1 MEVFMF
7 NKRFK
12 TILLI
17 TILFVMISFSMMLY
31 ANCEMMGMIAK
42 KGNYISWLDSS
53 PGNWNDPYDYFQFM
67 REHLGQYSQ
76 NDGYGVIYYPDD
88 GTMFFDENNYH
99 NENNQAWYKTN
110 RDFVGDWHL
119 DYTWYNDP
127 NDHWKWDEEEPLDDE
142 DGIIVTEIMANNTKA
157 SIVLG
162 HDRNTTGYTYGNH
175 PFRLTMNDK
184 HYTFE
189 HNGNVGSLKLAF
201 YLRTEY
207 LYPTWFTDNPS
218 NWEGEI
224 VVNPQT
230 NGDLASWIDSELYF
244 HYIVANIEEE
254 GPNGA
259 NGDVIQG
266 IYNALNYDS
275 VNLIGSDVHAN
286 FIISDGTTIYT
297 YRCTDDYDYDIY
309 YQEHDNFWSI
319 TSEIIGTPLIPDD
332 LAIFS
337 PYGDI
342 EIINLFDPPIFVS
355 GPISQNETWNS
366 NVLITDDITIPVG
379 ITLNVDAEATFVSHC
394 TFTINGTVNLQDDS
408 NFKINHA
415 SEVIVENNG
424 LLFLNWGS
432 ILTGCTPTTY
442 GATPPGQPAGGEEV
456 IPGDRI
462 IAQNGGR
469 ITTDNPDELQPDDP
483 EVIISSRSEEL
494 WDGIIIKNP
503 DNEIN
508 YWFVNC
514 DISGINKLSIET
526 RESLNVIANLKLYL
540 TDFHDAGQILARNE
554 HRLFIIGEDNTN
566 RCNIRNN
573 HKTPIVVYDSPV
585 NIDWALIEDN
595 GRDINGGLLSANCNG
610 IYLSYS
616 AVLESEIINTII
628 QGNTGCGIQTYGQYV
643 NVENDTIRYNE
654 QHGLITKK
662 GTFHYLHNTTILN
675 NYYAE
680 YVGLQ
685 DSYNWLDMDN
695 YIADLDGNSGGNDQY
710 ILMAY
715 DWDEILYS
723 IDVRG
728 NYINHENNERRF
740 FPGYEAFCFD
750 SANVP
755 PEREML
761 YSALDEMRNE
771 NYAAAETTFQQI
783 ISGYPDTNEAAASVR
798 GLFFIENYTDKDY
811 ESLRS
816 YIDNIQVS
824 ELTSLYKAKED
835 VKTKSYMKDWDYVT
849 AIERLEVII
858 NNPPSNDELIYAMI
872 DEGYCYL
879 QLEEAGLR
887 DIPAVCT
894 VKPRSFDEYQKIVK
908 ELENELSFFT
918 QPENQEQIVQTNSI
932 ILHGNYPNPFNPST
946 NISFD
951 ISSESDVSIT
961 VYNVKGQKVTTLV
974 DKHFENG
981 SHTVTW
987 NGKDSNNKSVS
998 TGIYFY
1004 KISAGKE
1011 TQVKK
1016 MLLLK

>member
-1 MEVFMF
+1 M
-7 NKRFK
+7 KSLDFK
-12 TILLI
+12 SIMIMAVLCTAILLP
-17 TILFVMISFSMMLY
+17 SFLN
-31 ANCEMMGMIAK
+31 ANCEMMGMIAN

-53 PGNWNDPYDYFQFM
+53 PEDWDDPYDFFQFM
-67 REHLGQYSQ
+67 IDESTPNPQ

-88 GTMFFDENNYH
+88 GFMYFNEIDYFDEQ
-99 NENNQAWYKTN
+99 NQAWYKTN
-110 RDFVGDWHL
+110 RNNHGNWIDNS
-119 DYTWYNDP
+119 TWYGDP
-127 NDHWKWDEEEPLDDE
+127 NLHWQWNDYEPLGVDK
-142 DGIIVTEIMANNTKA
+142 IIKNTIMNNNTKA

-162 HDRNTTGYTYGNH
+162 HDRAGTGGHGNH
-175 PFRLTMNDK
+175 PFRLQIETNGK

-189 HNGNVGSLKLAF
+189 HNGYFTISEIKLKFYNRTNSLHQGWF
-201 YLRTEY
+201 YEEGHE
-207 LYPTWFTDNPS
+207 S
-218 NWEGEI
+218 NWDGEPGS
-224 VVNPQT
+224 VT
-230 NGDLASWIDSELYF
+230 DWIDSELYF
-244 HYIVANIEEE
+244 HYILANIEEA
-254 GPNGA
+254 G
-259 NGDVIQG
+259 GDVIQG
-266 IYNALNYDS
+266 IYDALSYDL
-275 VNLIGSDVHAN
+275 NPDPNIEDILIGSNERSN
-286 FIISDGTTIYT
+286 FILSDGFTVYA
-297 YRCTDDYDYDIY
+297 YRGTNITDYDLKYVENDT
-309 YQEHDNFWSI
+309 FWGI
-319 TSEIIGTPLIPDD
+319 TSGTASGTQLGRDY

-337 PYGDI
+337 PYGDV
-342 EIINLFDPPIFVS
+342 ETINLFDPPIFVS

-366 NVLITDDITIPVG
+366 IRFITDDIIIPEG
-379 ITLNVDAEATFVSHC
+379 ITLNIDAEVTFVSHC
-394 TFTINGTVNLQDDS
+394 TFTVNGTVNLQDDS
-408 NFKINHA
+408 EFNINHS
-415 SEVIVENNG
+415 SEVLVENNG

-442 GATPPGQPAGGEEV
+442 GATPPGQPVGGEEV

-462 IAQNGGR
+462 IAQNGGI
-469 ITTDNPDELQPDDP
+469 ITTNDDQNPGDVITIGSGLP
-483 EVIISSRSEEL
+483 EGEEQL
-494 WDGIIIKNP
+494 WDGILIQNP
-503 DNEIN
+503 DHDID

-514 DISGINKLSIET
+514 DISWINKLSIET

-554 HRLFIIGEDNTN
+554 HKLSISGENSAN

-595 GRDINGGLLSANCNG
+595 GRDINGGLLNLYCNG

-616 AVLESEIINTII
+616 AVSESEIINTII
-628 QGNTGCGIQTYGQYV
+628 QGNTGCGIQTYSQYV

-654 QHGLITKK
+654 QHGLFTKK
-662 GTFHYLHNTTILN
+662 GTFDDLHNTTILN

-680 YVGLQ
+680 YVSVQ
-685 DSYNWLDMDN
+685 DSYNWPDMDN

-710 ILMAY
+710 ILIAY
-715 DWDEILYS
+715 YWDEIEHS
-723 IDVRG
+723 IDVTG
-728 NYINHENNERRF
+728 NYINHENNEHRF
-740 FPGYEAFCFD
+740 YPRYEAFRFD

-771 NYAAAETTFQQI
+771 NYADAETIFQQI
-783 ISGYPDTNEAAASVR
+783 ISGYPDTNEAATSIR

-811 ESLRS
+811 VSLRS

-824 ELTSLYKAKED
+824 EATYLYKAKED
-835 VKTKSYMKDWDYVT
+835 VKTKSYMKEEDYVT

-879 QLEEAGLR
+879 QLEEGGLR

-894 VKPRSFDEYQKIVK
+894 VKPRSFDEYQRIVQ
-908 ELENELSFFT
+908 ELENELLFFS
-918 QPENQEQIVQTNSI
+918 QPENNEQVVQANLI

-961 VYNVKGQKVTTLV
+961 VYNVKGQKVTMLV